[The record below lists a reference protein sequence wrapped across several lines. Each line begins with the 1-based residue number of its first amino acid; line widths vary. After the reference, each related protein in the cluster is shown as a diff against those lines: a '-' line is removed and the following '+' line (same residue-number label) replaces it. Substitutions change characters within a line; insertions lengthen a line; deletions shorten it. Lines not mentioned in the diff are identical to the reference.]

1 MKDILGSRDAAPSYV
16 KPRPFRQP
24 QAAARSTMCHLRD
37 ALPACVKP
45 MNLAMIDSIETR
57 RQEGALHRF
66 PGAPS
71 LVALLRGHWRPVG
84 AMLLAVGAACAV
96 CPIATWAQ
104 ASVADSAP
112 RINVWGVAVDAY
124 ERSAVTI
131 AEARDAAAAPSQPH
145 LVRSVA
151 LQQSQWGDP
160 AATPAQ
166 AALAGAARPDMP
178 APAGAAVQATDVSYR
193 WGLGTVRSAVDVGL
207 GAGAY
212 RVRYGADAA
221 ALATPSAASSLPSGP
236 GAESRRDAV
245 VPTVSVGLRH
255 SLSDQQRLSVYAGG
269 SASLSSAS
277 VGEFYTT
284 KVKVEWL
291 PTRNSSFGFEHAAV
305 NMRFGSN
312 GNFALRVRRGGP
324 MIYYR
329 STF

>member
-1 MKDILGSRDAAPSYV
+1 
-16 KPRPFRQP
+16 
-24 QAAARSTMCHLRD
+24 MCHLRD

-45 MNLAMIDSIETR
+45 MNLAMIDPIEAR
-57 RQEGALHRF
+57 REEGALHRL
-66 PGAPS
+66 PSASS
-71 LVALLRGHWRPVG
+71 LVPLLRGHRRSVG
-84 AMLLAVGAACAV
+84 AVLVATGAACAFSCAV
-96 CPIATWAQ
+96 CPIAARAQ

-112 RINVWGVAVDAY
+112 RINVWGVAADAR
-124 ERSAVTI
+124 ERSAVAV
-131 AEARDAAAAPSQPH
+131 AEARNDDAGPLQPH

-160 AATPAQ
+160 AAPSQ
-166 AALAGAARPDMP
+166 AALAGAARPD
-178 APAGAAVQATDVSYR
+178 APVLASVAVQATDVSYR
-193 WGLGTVRSAVDVGL
+193 WGLGTARSAVDVGI

-212 RVRYGADAA
+212 RVRQGADTAA
-221 ALATPSAASSLPSGP
+221 PPAPSSLPTGP

-291 PTRNSSFGFEHAAV
+291 PTRNSSFGFEHSAV
-305 NMRFGSN
+305 NLRFGAN